1 MSENMFG
8 WDVDADGILTLTMDD
23 PNAPVNTMNQ
33 TFQDALTPTVEKIKS
48 GVESGEIKGVVITS
62 AKKTFFAG
70 GDIKS
75 MIKATPADAEALTKQ
90 IDGMKADLRA
100 LETLGVPVVAAMN
113 GAALGGGLEIALATH
128 HRIATDAKGAKFG
141 LPEVTLGLLP
151 GGGGVTRVVR
161 MLGIQDAL
169 MKVLTTGKQFT
180 AEAAVKAGL
189 IDEVVPADQLI
200 DTAKT
205 WIKNNP
211 EATQPWDQK
220 GYKIPGGTPSTP
232 ALAQFLPSFP
242 ANVTKQI
249 KGAPM
254 PAPKAILKAAV
265 EGAQLR
271 NIEEATRVET
281 RYFVELVTGPTAKNM
296 MQAFFFDLQYI
307 NGGGSRP
314 KNASGEKFEKTQFKK
329 LGMVGAGMMG
339 AGIAYVAAKAGME
352 VVLKDIKIEAAEK
365 GKSYSEGL
373 EKKALER
380 GRTTEEKSKA
390 LLDRI
395 KPTTDYADLS
405 DCDIVIE
412 AVFENTE
419 LKHKVWAEIE
429 AAVPSDCVLGT
440 NTSTLPITG
449 LAEGVER
456 KGDFIG
462 IHFFSPVDKMPLIE
476 LISGEQT
483 EDATLAK
490 ALDFAAQI
498 RKTPIVV
505 NDSRGFY
512 TSRVIGFFLNEAMRM
527 LVEGVD
533 PAVIEAAGRQA
544 GYPAPPLQLQDEL
557 NLKLARKINSETKAA
572 QEAAGISVDD
582 GGVTGIIDKML
593 DEYDRPGK
601 LEGKGFYEYNEEGR
615 RTGLWR
621 GLWDE
626 LGAGTVKVADA
637 ESALSGHGLDTAAA
651 GAVKKAAGH
660 ASAGD
665 GNEEG
670 ISTGTPAGA
679 DVPADAPAFIDLVER
694 MLFSEALETQKCL
707 DEGVLTSDADANI
720 GSIMGIGFPAWTGGT
735 RQYIKNYARPA
746 AATLP
751 EGKTA
756 DVDGGD
762 YPTTGVAGFVARAE
776 ELAAKYGER
785 FTPLDSLKG

>member
-1 MSENMFG
+1 MSMFK
-8 WDVDADGILTLTMDD
+8 WDQDGDGIVTITMDD
-23 PNAPVNTMNQ
+23 PNQPVNTMND
-33 TFQDALTPTVEKIKS
+33 TFQGELPELVEKLQ
-48 GVESGEIKGVVITS
+48 GAVESGEAKGVVITS

-75 MIKATPADAEALTKQ
+75 MIKSTPEDAEAITKQ
-90 IDGMKADLRA
+90 IDGMKAGLRA
-100 LETLGVPVVAAMN
+100 IETLGVPVVAAIN

-128 HRIATDAKGAKFG
+128 HRIASDAKGLKVG

-169 MKVLTTGKQFT
+169 MKVLTTGRQFR
-180 AEAAVKAGL
+180 AEDALKTDL

-200 DTAKT
+200 DAAKK
-205 WIKNNP
+205 WIKENP
-211 EATQPWDQK
+211 EASQPWDQK
-220 GYKIPGGTPSTP
+220 GFKIPGGTPTNP
-232 ALAQFLPSFP
+232 QLAQFLPSFP

-265 EGAQLR
+265 EGAQLK
-271 NIEEATRVET
+271 NIEEALAVET
-281 RYFVELVTGPTAKNM
+281 RYFVELVTGTTSKNM
-296 MQAFFFDLQYI
+296 MQAFFFDLQYC

-314 KNASGEKFEKTQFKK
+314 KDVEKKQFKK

-339 AGIAYVAAKAGME
+339 AAIAYVAAKAGME
-352 VVLKDIKIEAAEK
+352 VVLKDIKMEAAEK

-373 EKKALER
+373 EAKALKR
-380 GRTTEEKSKA
+380 GKTTEEKSKA

-395 KPTTDYADLS
+395 KPSVDYSDLS

-429 AAVPSDCVLGT
+429 AAVPEDCVLGS
-440 NTSTLPITG
+440 NTSTLPITE
-449 LAEGVER
+449 LATGVKR
-456 KGDFIG
+456 PKDFIG
-462 IHFFSPVDKMPLIE
+462 IHFFSPVDKMPLVEI
-476 LISGEQT
+476 IKGEET
-483 EDATLAK
+483 SDETLAA
-490 ALDFAAQI
+490 ALDFTGQI

-527 LVEGVD
+527 LAEGID

-557 NLKLARKINSETKAA
+557 NLKLARKIGSETRAA
-572 QEAAGISVDD
+572 QEAAGLTVDD
-582 GGVTGIIDKML
+582 GGVTEIVDKML
-593 DEYDRPGK
+593 DVYDRPGK

-626 LGAGTVKVADA
+626 LGAGKVKVADG
-637 ESALSGHGLDTAAA
+637 ESTVAGTGLDTAAA
-651 GAVKKAAGH
+651 GAAQKAAADPSGV
-660 ASAGD
+660 AAGS
-665 GNEEG
+665 N
-670 ISTGTPAGA
+670 
-679 DVPADAPAFIDLVER
+679 VPADAPAFIDLVER
-694 MLFSEALETQKCL
+694 PLFAEALETQKCI

-735 RQYIKNYARPA
+735 RQYIKNYDRPA

-751 EGKTA
+751 EGKVA
-756 DVDGGD
+756 DRDGGD
-762 YPTTGVAGFVARAE
+762 YPTRGVAGFVARAE

-785 FTPLDSLKG
+785 FTPLESLKK

>member
-1 MSENMFG
+1 MSMFK
-8 WDVDADGILTLTMDD
+8 WDQDGDGIVTITMDD
-23 PNAPVNTMNQ
+23 PNQPVNTMND
-33 TFQDALTPTVEKIKS
+33 TFQGELPELVEKLQ
-48 GVESGEIKGVVITS
+48 GAVESGEAKGVVITS

-75 MIKATPADAEALTKQ
+75 MIKSTPEDAEAITKQ
-90 IDGMKADLRA
+90 INGMKAGLRA
-100 LETLGVPVVAAMN
+100 IETLGVPVIAAIN

-128 HRIATDAKGAKFG
+128 HRIASDAKGLKVG

-169 MKVLTTGKQFT
+169 MKVLTTGRQFR
-180 AEAAVKAGL
+180 AEDALKTGL

-200 DTAKT
+200 DAAKK
-205 WIKNNP
+205 WIKENP
-211 EATQPWDQK
+211 EASQPWDQK
-220 GYKIPGGTPSTP
+220 GFKIPGGTPTNP
-232 ALAQFLPSFP
+232 QLAQFLPSFP

-265 EGAQLR
+265 EGAQLK
-271 NIEEATRVET
+271 NIEEALAVET
-281 RYFVELVTGPTAKNM
+281 RYFVELVTGTTSKNM
-296 MQAFFFDLQYI
+296 MQAFFFDLQYC

-314 KNASGEKFEKTQFKK
+314 KDVEKKQFKK

-339 AGIAYVAAKAGME
+339 AAIAYVAAKAGME
-352 VVLKDIKIEAAEK
+352 VVLKDIKMEAAEK

-373 EKKALER
+373 EAKALKR
-380 GRTTEEKSKA
+380 GKTTEEKSKA

-395 KPTTDYADLS
+395 KPSVDYSDLS

-429 AAVPSDCVLGT
+429 AAVPEDCVLGS
-440 NTSTLPITG
+440 NTSTLPITE
-449 LAEGVER
+449 LATGVKR
-456 KGDFIG
+456 PKDFIG
-462 IHFFSPVDKMPLIE
+462 IHFFSPVDKMPLVEI
-476 LISGEQT
+476 IKGEET
-483 EDATLAK
+483 SDETLAA
-490 ALDFAAQI
+490 ALDFTGQI

-527 LVEGVD
+527 LAEGID

-557 NLKLARKINSETKAA
+557 NLKLARKIGSETRAA
-572 QEAAGISVDD
+572 QEAAGLTVDD
-582 GGVTGIIDKML
+582 GGVTEIVDKML
-593 DEYDRPGK
+593 DVYDRPGK

-626 LGAGTVKVADA
+626 LGAGKVKVADG
-637 ESALSGHGLDTAAA
+637 ESTVAGTGLDTAAA
-651 GAVKKAAGH
+651 GAAQKAAADPSGV
-660 ASAGD
+660 AAGS
-665 GNEEG
+665 N
-670 ISTGTPAGA
+670 
-679 DVPADAPAFIDLVER
+679 VPADAPAFIDLVER
-694 MLFSEALETQKCL
+694 PLFAEALETQKCI

-735 RQYIKNYARPA
+735 RQYIKNYDRPA

-751 EGKTA
+751 EGKVA
-756 DVDGGD
+756 DRDGGD
-762 YPTTGVAGFVARAE
+762 YPTRGVAGFVARAE

-785 FTPLDSLKG
+785 FTPLESLKK

>member
-1 MSENMFG
+1 MSMFK
-8 WDVDADGILTLTMDD
+8 WDQDGDGIVTITMDD
-23 PNAPVNTMNQ
+23 PNQPVNTMND
-33 TFQDALTPTVEKIKS
+33 TFQGELPELVEKLQ
-48 GVESGEIKGVVITS
+48 GAVESGEAKGVVITS

-75 MIKATPADAEALTKQ
+75 MIKSTPEDAEAITKQ
-90 IDGMKADLRA
+90 INGMKAGLRA
-100 LETLGVPVVAAMN
+100 IETLGVPVVAAIN

-128 HRIATDAKGAKFG
+128 HRIASDAKGLKVG

-169 MKVLTTGKQFT
+169 MKVLTTGRQFR
-180 AEAAVKAGL
+180 AEDALKTGL

-200 DTAKT
+200 DAAKK
-205 WIKNNP
+205 WIKENP
-211 EATQPWDQK
+211 EASQPWDQK
-220 GYKIPGGTPSTP
+220 GFKIPGGTPTNP
-232 ALAQFLPSFP
+232 QLAQFLPSFP

-265 EGAQLR
+265 EGAQLK
-271 NIEEATRVET
+271 NIEEATAVET
-281 RYFVELVTGPTAKNM
+281 RYFVELVTGTTSKNM
-296 MQAFFFDLQYI
+296 MQAFFFDLQYC

-314 KNASGEKFEKTQFKK
+314 KDVEKKQFKK

-339 AGIAYVAAKAGME
+339 AAIAYVAAKAGME
-352 VVLKDIKIEAAEK
+352 VVLKDIKMEAAEK

-373 EKKALER
+373 EAKALKR
-380 GRTTEEKSKA
+380 GKTTEEKSKA

-395 KPTTDYADLS
+395 KPSVDYSDLS

-429 AAVPSDCVLGT
+429 AAVPEDCVLGS
-440 NTSTLPITG
+440 NTSTLPITE
-449 LAEGVER
+449 LATGVKR
-456 KGDFIG
+456 PKDFIG
-462 IHFFSPVDKMPLIE
+462 IHFFSPVDKMPLVEI
-476 LISGEQT
+476 IKGEET
-483 EDATLAK
+483 SDETLAA
-490 ALDFAAQI
+490 ALDFTGQI

-527 LVEGVD
+527 LAEGID

-557 NLKLARKINSETKAA
+557 NLKLARKIGSETRAA
-572 QEAAGISVDD
+572 QEAAGLTVDD
-582 GGVTGIIDKML
+582 GGVTEIVDKML
-593 DEYDRPGK
+593 DVYDRPGK

-626 LGAGTVKVADA
+626 LGAGKVKVADG
-637 ESALSGHGLDTAAA
+637 ESTVAGTGLDTAAA
-651 GAVKKAAGH
+651 GAAQKAAADPSGV
-660 ASAGD
+660 AAGS
-665 GNEEG
+665 N
-670 ISTGTPAGA
+670 
-679 DVPADAPAFIDLVER
+679 VPADAPAFIDLVER
-694 MLFSEALETQKCL
+694 PLFAEALETQKCI

-735 RQYIKNYARPA
+735 RQYIKNYDRPA

-751 EGKTA
+751 EGKVA
-756 DVDGGD
+756 DRDGGD
-762 YPTTGVAGFVARAE
+762 YPTRGVAGFVARAE

-785 FTPLDSLKG
+785 FTPLESLKK

>member
-1 MSENMFG
+1 MSNNMFT
-8 WDVDADGILTLTMDD
+8 WETDADGILTLTMDD

-33 TFQDALTPTVEKIKS
+33 TFQDDLIETVAKVKEA
-48 GVESGEIKGVVITS
+48 VEAGEVKGIVLAS

-75 MIKATPADAEALTKQ
+75 MIKATPEDAPALTKQ
-90 IDGMKADLRA
+90 IDTMKDNLRT
-100 LETLGVPVVAAMN
+100 LETLGVPVAAAIN
-113 GAALGGGLEIALATH
+113 GTALGGGLEIALAAH
-128 HRIATDAKGAKFG
+128 HRIASDAKGLKVG

-161 MLGIQDAL
+161 MLGLQDAL
-169 MKVLTTGKQFT
+169 MKVLTTGRQFN
-180 AEAAVKAGL
+180 AADAQKTGL
-189 IDEVVPADQLI
+189 IDEIVPADQLL
-200 DTAKT
+200 DAAKK
-205 WIKNNP
+205 WVKENP
-211 EATQPWDQK
+211 EAKQPWDTE
-220 GYKIPGGTPSTP
+220 GYKVPGGTPANP
-232 ALAQFLPSFP
+232 KLAAFLPSFP

-265 EGAQLR
+265 EGLQLK

-281 RYFVELVTGPTAKNM
+281 RYFVELVTGSTSKNM
-296 MQAFFFDLQYI
+296 MQAFFFDLQYC
-307 NGGGSRP
+307 NGGGQRP
-314 KNASGEKFEKTQFKK
+314 KDVEKKQFKK

-339 AGIAYVAAKAGME
+339 AAIAYVAAKAGMD
-352 VVLKDIKIEAAEK
+352 VVLKDIKMEAAEK

-373 EKKALER
+373 EAKALKR
-380 GRTTEEKSKA
+380 GKTTEEKSKA

-395 KPTTDYADLS
+395 KPSVDYADLS

-429 AAVPSDCVLGT
+429 AAVPEDCVLGS
-440 NTSTLPITG
+440 NTSTLPITE
-449 LAEGVER
+449 LATGVKR
-456 KGDFIG
+456 PKDFIG
-462 IHFFSPVDKMPLIE
+462 IHFFSPVDKMPLVEI
-476 LISGEQT
+476 IKGEET
-483 EDATLAK
+483 SDETLAA
-490 ALDFAAQI
+490 ALDFTGQI

-527 LVEGVD
+527 LAEGVD

-557 NLKLARKINSETKAA
+557 NLKLARKIGSETRAA
-572 QEAAGISVDD
+572 QEAAGLSVDD
-582 GGVTGIIDKML
+582 GGVTEIVDKML
-593 DEYDRPGK
+593 DVYDRPGK

-615 RTGLWR
+615 RAGLWR

-626 LGAGTVKVADA
+626 LGAGKVKVADA
-637 ESALSGHGLDTAAA
+637 ESTLSGEGLNGATEGAARKASGFGQLEGTENAA
-651 GAVKKAAGH
+651 G
-660 ASAGD
+660 S
-665 GNEEG
+665 
-670 ISTGTPAGA
+670 

-694 MLFSEALETQKCL
+694 MLFAEAIETQKCL

-746 AATLP
+746 SAVLP

-756 DVDGGD
+756 DRNGGD

-785 FTPLDSLKG
+785 FEVPESLKQ

>member
-1 MSENMFG
+1 MSMFK
-8 WDVDADGILTLTMDD
+8 WDQDGDGIVTITMDD
-23 PNAPVNTMNQ
+23 PNQPVNTMND
-33 TFQDALTPTVEKIKS
+33 TFQGELPELVEKLQ
-48 GVESGEIKGVVITS
+48 GAVESGEAKGVVITS

-75 MIKATPADAEALTKQ
+75 MIKSTPEDAEAITKQ
-90 IDGMKADLRA
+90 INGMKAGLRA
-100 LETLGVPVVAAMN
+100 IETLGVPVVAAIN

-128 HRIATDAKGAKFG
+128 HRIASDAKGLKVG

-169 MKVLTTGKQFT
+169 MKVLTTGRQFR
-180 AEAAVKAGL
+180 AEDALKTGL

-200 DTAKT
+200 DAAKK
-205 WIKNNP
+205 WIKENP
-211 EATQPWDQK
+211 EASQPWDQK
-220 GYKIPGGTPSTP
+220 GFKIPGGTPTNP
-232 ALAQFLPSFP
+232 QLAQFLPSFP

-265 EGAQLR
+265 EGAQLK
-271 NIEEATRVET
+271 NIEEALAVET
-281 RYFVELVTGPTAKNM
+281 RYFVELVTGTTSKNM
-296 MQAFFFDLQYI
+296 MQAFFFDLQYC

-314 KNASGEKFEKTQFKK
+314 KDVEKKQFKK

-339 AGIAYVAAKAGME
+339 AAIAYVAAKAGME
-352 VVLKDIKIEAAEK
+352 VVLKDIKMEAAEK

-373 EKKALER
+373 EAKALKR
-380 GRTTEEKSKA
+380 GKTTEEKSKA

-395 KPTTDYADLS
+395 KPSVDYSDLS

-429 AAVPSDCVLGT
+429 AAVPEDCVLGS
-440 NTSTLPITG
+440 NTSTLPITE
-449 LAEGVER
+449 LATGVKR
-456 KGDFIG
+456 PKDFIG
-462 IHFFSPVDKMPLIE
+462 IHFFSPVDKMPLVEI
-476 LISGEQT
+476 IKGEET
-483 EDATLAK
+483 SDETLAA
-490 ALDFAAQI
+490 ALDFTGQI

-527 LVEGVD
+527 LAEGID

-557 NLKLARKINSETKAA
+557 NLKLARKIGAETKVA
-572 QEAAGISVDD
+572 QEAAGLTVDD
-582 GGVTGIIDKML
+582 GGVTEIVDKML

-626 LGAGTVKVADA
+626 LGAGKVKVADG
-637 ESALSGHGLDTAAA
+637 ESTVAGTGLDTAAA
-651 GAVKKAAGH
+651 GAAQKAAADPSGV
-660 ASAGD
+660 AAGS
-665 GNEEG
+665 N
-670 ISTGTPAGA
+670 
-679 DVPADAPAFIDLVER
+679 VPADAPAFIDLVER
-694 MLFSEALETQKCL
+694 PLFAEALETQKCI

-735 RQYIKNYARPA
+735 RQYIKNYDRPA

-751 EGKTA
+751 EGKVA
-756 DVDGGD
+756 DRDGGD
-762 YPTTGVAGFVARAE
+762 YPTRGVAGFVARAE

-785 FTPLDSLKG
+785 FTPLESLKK

>member
-1 MSENMFG
+1 MSMFK
-8 WDVDADGILTLTMDD
+8 WDQDGDGIVTITMDD
-23 PNAPVNTMNQ
+23 PNQPVNTMND
-33 TFQDALTPTVEKIKS
+33 TFQGELPELVEKLQ
-48 GVESGEIKGVVITS
+48 GAVESGEAKGVVITS

-75 MIKATPADAEALTKQ
+75 MIKSTPEDAEAITKQ
-90 IDGMKADLRA
+90 INGMKAGLRA
-100 LETLGVPVVAAMN
+100 IETLGVPVVAAIN

-128 HRIATDAKGAKFG
+128 HRIASDAKGLKVG

-169 MKVLTTGKQFT
+169 MKVLTTGRQFR
-180 AEAAVKAGL
+180 AEDALKTGL

-200 DTAKT
+200 DAAKK
-205 WIKNNP
+205 WIQENP
-211 EATQPWDQK
+211 EASQPWDQK
-220 GYKIPGGTPSTP
+220 GFKIPGGTPTNP
-232 ALAQFLPSFP
+232 QLAQFLPSFP

-265 EGAQLR
+265 EGAQLK
-271 NIEEATRVET
+271 NIDEALAVET
-281 RYFVELVTGPTAKNM
+281 RYFVELVTGTTSKNM
-296 MQAFFFDLQYI
+296 MQAFFFDLQYC

-314 KNASGEKFEKTQFKK
+314 KDVEKKQFKK

-339 AGIAYVAAKAGME
+339 AAIAYVAAKAGME
-352 VVLKDIKIEAAEK
+352 VVLKDIKMEAAEK

-373 EKKALER
+373 EAKALKR
-380 GRTTEEKSKA
+380 GKTTEEKSKA

-395 KPTTDYADLS
+395 KPSVDYSDLS

-429 AAVPSDCVLGT
+429 AAVPEDCVLGS
-440 NTSTLPITG
+440 NTSTLPITE
-449 LAEGVER
+449 LATGVKR
-456 KGDFIG
+456 PKDFIG
-462 IHFFSPVDKMPLIE
+462 IHFFSPVDKMPLVEI
-476 LISGEQT
+476 IKGEET
-483 EDATLAK
+483 SDETLAA
-490 ALDFAAQI
+490 ALDFTGQI

-527 LVEGVD
+527 LAEGID

-557 NLKLARKINSETKAA
+557 NLKLARKIGSETRAA
-572 QEAAGISVDD
+572 QEAAGLTVDD
-582 GGVTGIIDKML
+582 GGVTEIVDKML
-593 DEYDRPGK
+593 DVYDRPGK

-626 LGAGTVKVADA
+626 LGAGKVKVADG
-637 ESALSGHGLDTAAA
+637 ESTVAGSGLDTAAT
-651 GAVKKAAGH
+651 GAAQKAAADSTGV
-660 ASAGD
+660 SAGS
-665 GNEEG
+665 N
-670 ISTGTPAGA
+670 
-679 DVPADAPAFIDLVER
+679 VPADAPAFIDLVER
-694 MLFSEALETQKCL
+694 PLFAEALETQKCI

-735 RQYIKNYARPA
+735 RQYIKNYDRPA

-751 EGKTA
+751 ESKVA
-756 DVDGGD
+756 DRDGGD
-762 YPTTGVAGFVARAE
+762 YPTRGVAGFVARAE

-785 FTPLDSLKG
+785 FTPLESLKK

>member
-1 MSENMFG
+1 MSMFK
-8 WDVDADGILTLTMDD
+8 WDQDGDGIVTITMDD
-23 PNAPVNTMNQ
+23 PNQPVNTMND
-33 TFQDALTPTVEKIKS
+33 TFQGELPELVEKLQ
-48 GVESGEIKGVVITS
+48 GAVESGEAKGVVITS

-75 MIKATPADAEALTKQ
+75 MIKSTPEDAEAITKQ
-90 IDGMKADLRA
+90 INGMKAGLRA
-100 LETLGVPVVAAMN
+100 IETLGVPVVAAIN

-128 HRIATDAKGAKFG
+128 HRIASDAKGLKVG

-169 MKVLTTGKQFT
+169 MKVLTTGRQFR
-180 AEAAVKAGL
+180 AEDALKTGL
-189 IDEVVPADQLI
+189 IDKVVPADQLI
-200 DTAKT
+200 DAAKK
-205 WIKNNP
+205 WIKENP
-211 EATQPWDQK
+211 EASQPWDQK
-220 GYKIPGGTPSTP
+220 GFKIPGGTPTNP
-232 ALAQFLPSFP
+232 QLAQFLPSFP

-265 EGAQLR
+265 EGAQLK
-271 NIEEATRVET
+271 NIEEALAVET
-281 RYFVELVTGPTAKNM
+281 RYFVELVTGTTSKNM
-296 MQAFFFDLQYI
+296 MQAFFFDLQYC

-314 KNASGEKFEKTQFKK
+314 KDVEKKQFKK

-339 AGIAYVAAKAGME
+339 AAIAYVAAKAGME
-352 VVLKDIKIEAAEK
+352 VVLKDIKMEAAEK

-373 EKKALER
+373 EAKALKR
-380 GRTTEEKSKA
+380 GKTTEEKSKA

-395 KPTTDYADLS
+395 KPSVDYSDLS

-429 AAVPSDCVLGT
+429 AAVPEDCVLGS
-440 NTSTLPITG
+440 NTSTLPITE
-449 LAEGVER
+449 LATGVKR
-456 KGDFIG
+456 PKDFIG
-462 IHFFSPVDKMPLIE
+462 IHFFSPVDKMPLVEI
-476 LISGEQT
+476 IKGEET
-483 EDATLAK
+483 SDETLAA
-490 ALDFAAQI
+490 ALDFTGQI

-527 LVEGVD
+527 LAEGID

-557 NLKLARKINSETKAA
+557 NLKLARKIGAETKAA
-572 QEAAGISVDD
+572 QEAAGLTVDD
-582 GGVTGIIDKML
+582 GGVTEIVDKML
-593 DEYDRPGK
+593 DVYDRPGK

-626 LGAGTVKVADA
+626 LGAGKVKVADG
-637 ESALSGHGLDTAAA
+637 ESTVAGTGLDTAAA
-651 GAVKKAAGH
+651 GAAQKAAADPSGV
-660 ASAGD
+660 AAGS
-665 GNEEG
+665 N
-670 ISTGTPAGA
+670 
-679 DVPADAPAFIDLVER
+679 VPADAPAFIDLVER
-694 MLFSEALETQKCL
+694 PLFAEALETQKCI

-735 RQYIKNYARPA
+735 RQYIKNYDRPA

-751 EGKTA
+751 EGKVA
-756 DVDGGD
+756 DRDGGD
-762 YPTTGVAGFVARAE
+762 YPTRGVAGFVARAE

-785 FTPLDSLKG
+785 FTPLESLKG

>member
-1 MSENMFG
+1 MSMFK
-8 WDVDADGILTLTMDD
+8 WDQDGDGIVTITMDD
-23 PNAPVNTMNQ
+23 PNQPVNTMND
-33 TFQDALTPTVEKIKS
+33 TFQGELPELVEKLQ
-48 GVESGEIKGVVITS
+48 GAVESGEAKGVVITS

-75 MIKATPADAEALTKQ
+75 MIKSTPEDAEAITKQ
-90 IDGMKADLRA
+90 INGMKAGLRA
-100 LETLGVPVVAAMN
+100 IETLGVPVVAAIN

-128 HRIATDAKGAKFG
+128 HRIASDAKGLKVG

-169 MKVLTTGKQFT
+169 MKVLTTGRQFR
-180 AEAAVKAGL
+180 AEDALKTGL

-200 DTAKT
+200 DAAKK
-205 WIKNNP
+205 WIKENP
-211 EATQPWDQK
+211 EASQPWDQK
-220 GYKIPGGTPSTP
+220 GFKIPGGTPTNP
-232 ALAQFLPSFP
+232 QLAQFLPSFP

-265 EGAQLR
+265 EGAQLK
-271 NIEEATRVET
+271 NIEEALAVET
-281 RYFVELVTGPTAKNM
+281 RYFVELVTGTTSKNM
-296 MQAFFFDLQYI
+296 MQAFFFDLQYC

-314 KNASGEKFEKTQFKK
+314 KDVEKKQFKK

-339 AGIAYVAAKAGME
+339 AAIAYVAAKAGME
-352 VVLKDIKIEAAEK
+352 VVLKDIKMEAAEK

-373 EKKALER
+373 EAKALKR
-380 GRTTEEKSKA
+380 GKTTEEKSKA

-395 KPTTDYADLS
+395 KPSVDYSDLS

-429 AAVPSDCVLGT
+429 AAVPEDCVLGS
-440 NTSTLPITG
+440 NTSTLPITE
-449 LAEGVER
+449 LATGVKR
-456 KGDFIG
+456 PKDFIG
-462 IHFFSPVDKMPLIE
+462 IHFFSPVDKMPLVEI
-476 LISGEQT
+476 IKGEET
-483 EDATLAK
+483 SDETLAA
-490 ALDFAAQI
+490 ALDFTGQI

-527 LVEGVD
+527 LAEGID

-557 NLKLARKINSETKAA
+557 NLKLARKIGSETRAA
-572 QEAAGISVDD
+572 QEAAGLTVDD
-582 GGVTGIIDKML
+582 GGVTEIVDKML
-593 DEYDRPGK
+593 DVYDRPGK

-626 LGAGTVKVADA
+626 LGAGKVKVADG
-637 ESALSGHGLDTAAA
+637 ESTVAGTGLDTAAA
-651 GAVKKAAGH
+651 GAAQKAAADPSGV
-660 ASAGD
+660 AAGS
-665 GNEEG
+665 N
-670 ISTGTPAGA
+670 
-679 DVPADAPAFIDLVER
+679 VPADAPAFIDLVER
-694 MLFSEALETQKCL
+694 PLFAEALETQKCI

-735 RQYIKNYARPA
+735 RQYIKNYDRPA

-751 EGKTA
+751 EGKVA
-756 DVDGGD
+756 DRDGGD
-762 YPTTGVAGFVARAE
+762 YPTRGVAGFVARAE

-785 FTPLDSLKG
+785 FTPLESLKG